1 MGRKNEDWILCFPKY
16 EPGRKMVASYR
27 PFDLETSWIDLEMR
41 KGVARISDP
50 FSGVFLDPFS
60 AVFLAALC

>member
-1 MGRKNEDWILCFPKY
+1 
-16 EPGRKMVASYR
+16 MVASYR
-27 PFDLETSWIDLEMR
+27 PFDLENLWIDLEMR

-60 AVFLAALC
+60 AVFLDPFSAVFLAALC